1 MAFGFFDEIN
11 QEYVE
16 MDPRIGT
23 IQLLNGLGSVDLYD
37 SVITETREIA
47 LKQTSA
53 EKFPEFYIP
62 GSTFNYFKGS
72 SNLQTIYRSENVYLK
87 DNLERVGTNKLL
99 VMKIQRCI
107 QETLPQG
114 EQCEQQDDVE
124 TFFET
129 HTFAIMVLKNYVDF

>member
-62 GSTFNYFKGS
+62 GSTFNYFKGI
-72 SNLQTIYRSENVYLK
+72 SNLQTISRSENVYLK
-87 DNLERVGTNKLL
+87 DNMERVGTNKLL
-99 VMKIQRCI
+99 VMKILRCI

-124 TFFET
+124 TFFNT
-129 HTFAIMVLKNYVDF
+129 HSFAIMVLQNYVDF